1 MNLLVSNDADLHYYV
16 GCLYV
21 CVQYNSPTMQQEC
34 DLYVVILHN
43 VNKDW

>member
-1 MNLLVSNDADLHYYV
+1 MNLLVSNDADLHYYA

-21 CVQYNSPTMQQEC
+21 CVQYNSPMQHEC

-43 VNKDW
+43 VNIDW